1 MAVFSDLDGLAVQ
14 RIVHFLEVCE
24 LARAACA
31 SHDLSTFCAAETE
44 ARARARIKLSW
55 YGSTDLSAQEACNE
69 LLPEVEKPGYCVE
82 RPYSTSDLLAL
93 AAQYAGGWGRLLA
106 RRDGAA
112 ISVQQTPVA
121 GPVPT
126 VDACLVMWDIVMNG
140 QEKAVWS
147 GLGPLIDELG
157 VAYRTNVTDMSG
169 NPIECDICNL
179 VPFGSP
185 GSQGQAPWWDTRELV
200 GPHYDPSDCVIS
212 TNLDE
217 LAGTG
222 VRHRVSLLT
231 PGGEKPVYLSLEM
244 SRYFKPCFDA
254 VTAPGFHDVGGYSAG
269 MQQHARRLKIFMRLQ
284 ILMGQA
290 GGSRPVASFAIS
302 TRPAPQRAQFQV
314 PSTFVCRTISSFSAV
329 IPALS
334 SFRGS
339 TCQLERCVT

>member
-31 SHDLSTFCAAETE
+31 SRDLSTFCAAETE

-55 YGSTDLSAQEACNE
+55 YGSTGLSAQEACNE

-140 QEKAVWS
+140 QEEW
-147 GLGPLIDELG
+147 
-157 VAYRTNVTDMSG
+157 
-169 NPIECDICNL
+169 
-179 VPFGSP
+179 P
-185 GSQGQAPWWDTRELV
+185 GSADR
-200 GPHYDPSDCVIS
+200 
-212 TNLDE
+212 
-217 LAGTG
+217 
-222 VRHRVSLLT
+222 
-231 PGGEKPVYLSLEM
+231 
-244 SRYFKPCFDA
+244 
-254 VTAPGFHDVGGYSAG
+254 
-269 MQQHARRLKIFMRLQ
+269 
-284 ILMGQA
+284 
-290 GGSRPVASFAIS
+290 
-302 TRPAPQRAQFQV
+302 
-314 PSTFVCRTISSFSAV
+314 
-329 IPALS
+329 
-334 SFRGS
+334 
-339 TCQLERCVT
+339 